1 MLIGLSGK
9 KQSGKNEAANIL
21 QELLDTPHEIQMFA
35 YHLKKFVADILQ
47 VPIEKLE
54 DENFKNN
61 ILPIQFGENKT
72 IRKLLQDIG
81 IKMREIHPDFWVNSL
96 FCKYNNSNW
105 LITDVR
111 FSNEVERIV
120 EYNGILIRLE
130 RVVGKTCQ
138 VKGYKGN
145 FIITSVHSDYYSLDN
160 HLLIPKN
167 KVRLILDDNISE
179 TSLDNY
185 QFEHV
190 IHNNYD
196 KGYLKLELLKIL
208 LQYGINK
215 ATA

>member
-21 QELLDTPHEIQMFA
+21 QELLPTPHEIHMFA
-35 YHLKKFVADILQ
+35 YHLKKFVADILK
-47 VPIEKLE
+47 VPITQLE
-54 DENFKNN
+54 SEEFKNTV
-61 ILPIQFGENKT
+61 LPNSFGLNKT
-72 IRKLLQDIG
+72 VRKLLQDIG

-96 FCKYNNSNW
+96 FCNYNNSNW

-111 FSNEVERIV
+111 FLNEVERIV
-120 EYNGILIRLE
+120 ANGGVLIRLE
-130 RVVGKTCQ
+130 RVVGKSCT
-138 VKGYKGN
+138 VKGYKGT

-160 HLLIPKN
+160 HFLIPKN
-167 KVRLILDDNISE
+167 KIKIIEDDSITE

-185 QFEHV
+185 AFQHV

-196 KGYLKLELLKIL
+196 KGYLKLELLKII